1 MDKTRIGR
9 ICLFAGAFLLVAAAL
24 LHAQAEEEKPPWL
37 YAGFRLGLTGAIADP
52 VDFTNSVQAVF
63 PGYRQYFPL
72 YTQIGLALE
81 QQVPLSFASG
91 QLVVQELVLVSGLD
105 QNFALPLLGLLLGYR
120 FPFGLAVALGPE
132 LTLGRQDANIVLLPA
147 LMYSV
152 GWYFNVGDFSIPIL
166 LLYSPL
172 PPDRKMKFTL
182 LSGFDFG
189 VRIRLP
195 KREKEKSPFNY

>member
-1 MDKTRIGR
+1 M
-9 ICLFAGAFLLVAAAL
+9 VAAAL
-24 LHAQAEEEKPPWL
+24 LPAQAEEEKPPWFF
-37 YAGFRLGLTGAIADP
+37 AGFRLGLTGAIADP
-52 VDFTNSVQAVF
+52 GDFTRYVQSVF

-120 FPFGLAVALGPE
+120 FPFGLAVGLGPE
-132 LTLGRQDANIVLLPA
+132 LTLGRQDASIVLLPA